1 LEIWYNAVV
10 QRKPLILASL
20 LLAAFAIN
28 LDTTIVNVALPTLVR
43 ELHASTTQLEWIV
56 DAYNLMFAALVLAAG
71 NLGDRVGRKGVLLAG
86 LGTFGLAT
94 VAGGL
99 GGTPGQLIAARAV
112 MGLGAALIFPATLS
126 LLTNVFT
133 DRGERAR
140 AIGLWGATTG
150 VGIALGPI
158 VGGWLLERD
167 GWQSVF
173 FALAPIAALGMLLV
187 ALYVPSSRDPE
198 APPADRPGL
207 LLSTAAMAALIYTII
222 EAPTY
227 GWAAAR
233 SVAGFAAAA
242 GLLAAFVARER
253 RAAAPMLDVGLFRNL
268 RFSAASGAVTI
279 TFFSLMG
286 FIFLVTLYFQ
296 FLKGYGP
303 FSTGMRLLPVATLT
317 GVTSVLGT
325 GLAVRRGTK
334 LVVAAGLLSLAAG
347 LAWTSSAGA
356 DTSYLTIA
364 GQMVLIGSGI
374 GLTSAPATESI
385 MGAVPQAKAGVGSA
399 VNDATRILG
408 GTLGVAVIGSIYASL
423 YASRLTSGLG
433 VQVPDAAASAA
444 QRSVGGALGAADQLT
459 ATGDGGLAAALRD
472 AASAAFFHGFE
483 IACLLAAV
491 IAVVGA
497 VVAVVLIPAQPP
509 RPSGEPSEPA
519 SMHQPTIEEARTG
532 AA

>member
-1 LEIWYNAVV
+1 M

-86 LGTFGLAT
+86 LGVFGVGT

-99 GGTPGQLIAARAV
+99 GDSPGQLIAARAA
-112 MGLGAALIFPATLS
+112 MGVGAALIFPATLS
-126 LLTNVFT
+126 LLTNVFIE
-133 DRGERAR
+133 RGERAR

-173 FALAPIAALGMLLV
+173 FALAPIAALGVVLV
-187 ALYVPSSRDPE
+187 SIYVPSSRDPQ
-198 APPADRPGL
+198 APPPDRPGL
-207 LLSTAAMAALIYTII
+207 ALSTAAMAVLIYTII
-222 EAPTY
+222 EAPNE

-233 SVAGFAAAA
+233 SIVGFALATS
-242 GLLAAFVARER
+242 LLVGFIAWER

-296 FLKGYGP
+296 FLKDYGP
-303 FSTGMRLLPVATLT
+303 FSTGVRLLPVATMT
-317 GVTSVLGT
+317 GITSVLGT
-325 GLAVRRGTK
+325 GLAVRSSTK
-334 LVVAAGLLSLAAG
+334 LVVAAGLVSLAAG
-347 LAWTSSAGA
+347 LAWTSTASA

-364 GQMVLIGSGI
+364 GQMVLIGAGI

-385 MGAVPQAKAGVGSA
+385 MGAVPRAKAGVGSA

-423 YASRLTSGLG
+423 YASRLISGLS
-433 VQVPDAAASAA
+433 VDMPDSVASASE
-444 QRSVGGALGAADQLT
+444 RSVGGALGAANQL
-459 ATGDGGLAAALRD
+459 AASDHADLAAALRD

-483 IACLLAAV
+483 IACLVAAGVAIAGAAV
-491 IAVVGA
+491 AIAV
-497 VVAVVLIPAQPP
+497 LPAQPP
-509 RPSGEPSEPA
+509 EPSGEA
-519 SMHQPTIEEARTG
+519 VIAG
-532 AA
+532 A

>member
-1 LEIWYNAVV
+1 MP
-10 QRKPLILASL
+10 RKPLILASL
-20 LLAAFAIN
+20 LLAAFVIN

-71 NLGDRVGRKGVLLAG
+71 NLGDRVGRKGVLLSG
-86 LGTFGLAT
+86 LGVFGVAT
-94 VAGGL
+94 VLGGL
-99 GGTPGQLIAARAV
+99 GNSPGELIAARAV

-133 DRGERAR
+133 DRRERAR

-173 FALAPIAALGMLLV
+173 FALAPIAALGLV
-187 ALYVPSSRDPE
+187 LVSVYVPSSRDPQ

-207 LLSTAAMAALIYTII
+207 VLSTAAMAVLIYTII
-222 EAPTY
+222 AAPNE

-233 SVAGFAAAA
+233 SVAGFALAASL
-242 GLLAAFVARER
+242 LLAFIAWER

-296 FLKGYGP
+296 FLKDYGP
-303 FSTGMRLLPVATLT
+303 FSTGVRLLPVATLT
-317 GVTSVLGT
+317 GITSVLGT
-325 GLAVRRGTK
+325 GLAVRSGTK

-347 LAWTSSAGA
+347 LAWTSTASAS
-356 DTSYLTIA
+356 TSYLTIA

-385 MGAVPQAKAGVGSA
+385 MGAVPRAKAGVGSA
-399 VNDATRILG
+399 INDATRILG
-408 GTLGVAVIGSIYASL
+408 GTLGVAVIGSIYASV
-423 YASRLTSGLG
+423 YASRLTGGLSVHLPG
-433 VQVPDAAASAA
+433 AAAGAA
-444 QRSVGGALGAADQLT
+444 NRSVGGALGAADQLD
-459 ATGDGGLAAALRD
+459 AGGHGDLAAALRD

-483 IACLLAAV
+483 IACLVAAAV
-491 IAVVGA
+491 AIAGA
-497 VVAVVLIPAQPP
+497 VVAVALIPAQPP
-509 RPSGEPSEPA
+509 EPSGEALELA
-519 SMHQPTIEEARTG
+519 
-532 AA
+532 

>member
-1 LEIWYNAVV
+1 MP
-10 QRKPLILASL
+10 RKPLILASL
-20 LLAAFAIN
+20 LLAAFVIN

-71 NLGDRVGRKGVLLAG
+71 NLGDRVGRKGVLLSG
-86 LGTFGLAT
+86 LGVFGVAT
-94 VAGGL
+94 VLGGL
-99 GGTPGQLIAARAV
+99 GNSPGELIAARAV

-133 DRGERAR
+133 DRRERAR

-173 FALAPIAALGMLLV
+173 FALAPIAALGLV
-187 ALYVPSSRDPE
+187 LVSVYVPSSRDPQ
-198 APPADRPGL
+198 APPADRPRL
-207 LLSTAAMAALIYTII
+207 VLSTAAMAVLIYTII
-222 EAPTY
+222 AAPNE

-233 SVAGFAAAA
+233 SVAGFALAASL
-242 GLLAAFVARER
+242 LLAFIAWER

-296 FLKGYGP
+296 FLKDYGP
-303 FSTGMRLLPVATLT
+303 FSTGVRLLPVATLT
-317 GVTSVLGT
+317 GITSVLGT
-325 GLAVRRGTK
+325 GLAVRSGTK

-347 LAWTSSAGA
+347 LAWTSTASAS
-356 DTSYLTIA
+356 TSYLTIA

-385 MGAVPQAKAGVGSA
+385 MGAVPRAKAGVGSA
-399 VNDATRILG
+399 INDATRILG
-408 GTLGVAVIGSIYASL
+408 GTLGVAVIGSIYASV
-423 YASRLTSGLG
+423 YASRLTGGLSVHLPG
-433 VQVPDAAASAA
+433 AAAGAA
-444 QRSVGGALGAADQLT
+444 NRSVGGALGAADQLD
-459 ATGDGGLAAALRD
+459 AGGHGDLAAALRD

-483 IACLLAAV
+483 IACLVAAAV
-491 IAVVGA
+491 AIAGA
-497 VVAVVLIPAQPP
+497 VVAVALIPAQPP
-509 RPSGEPSEPA
+509 EPSGEALELA
-519 SMHQPTIEEARTG
+519 
-532 AA
+532 

>member
-1 LEIWYNAVV
+1 MH
-10 QRKPLILASL
+10 RKPVILASL
-20 LLAAFAIN
+20 LLAAFVIN

-43 ELHASTTQLEWIV
+43 DLHASTTQLEWIV

-86 LGTFGLAT
+86 LAVFGLAT
-94 VAGGL
+94 IAGGL
-99 GGTPGQLIAARAV
+99 GDSPGWLIAARAV

-133 DRGERAR
+133 ERRERAR

-150 VGIALGPI
+150 IGIALGPI

-167 GWQSVF
+167 GWQRVF
-173 FALAPIAALGMLLV
+173 FALAPIAALGLILV
-187 ALYVPSSRDPE
+187 AIYVPSSRDPQ

-207 LLSTAAMAALIYTII
+207 VLSTAAMAILIYTII
-222 EAPTY
+222 EAPIE

-233 SVAGFAAAA
+233 SVVGFA
-242 GLLAAFVARER
+242 LAVALFLAFIAWER
-253 RAAAPMLDVGLFRNL
+253 RAPEPMLDVRLFRNL

-303 FSTGMRLLPVATLT
+303 FSTGVRLLPVATLT
-317 GVTSVLGT
+317 GVTSVVGT
-325 GLAVRRGTK
+325 ALAVRSGTK
-334 LVVAAGLLSLAAG
+334 LVVAAGLIALAAG
-347 LAWTSSAGA
+347 LAWTSTASAS
-356 DTSYLTIA
+356 TSYLTIA

-385 MGAVPQAKAGVGSA
+385 MGAVPRAKAGVGSA
-399 VNDATRILG
+399 INDATRILG

-423 YASRLTSGLG
+423 YADRLISGLT
-433 VQVPDAAASAA
+433 VDLPAAASGAA
-444 QRSVGGALGAADQLT
+444 ERSIGGAFGAADQL
-459 ATGDGGLAAALRD
+459 AAAGQGDLAGALRD
-472 AASAAFFHGFE
+472 AAAGAFFHGFE
-483 IACLLAAV
+483 IACLVAAGV
-491 IAVVGA
+491 AIAGA
-497 VVAVVLIPAQPP
+497 VVAAVLIPAQPP
-509 RPSGEPSEPA
+509 ETSD
-519 SMHQPTIEEARTG
+519 EALQ